1 MTNAEDLAHQPSPS
15 IAPTPRLSSRGLFI
29 ALALTCILPLTAL
42 SIYAAVFGRA
52 IQNTL
57 DVKVTLERQLVPTVN
72 GVGAIPTDVVRIEN
86 QTGHDVPNLTVD
98 LNGQYFMYQDSPLAD
113 GETITLPQNIFATK
127 SNQRFVP
134 GRYRIEDVTVTG
146 RLPSGARG
154 VIEVPFDENGQQVL
168 PARSATE

>member
-1 MTNAEDLAHQPSPS
+1 MTNADELAHLPSPR

-29 ALALTCILPLTAL
+29 ALGMTCILPLTAL

-57 DVKVTLERQLVPTVN
+57 DVQVTLERELVPTVN
-72 GVGAIPTDVVRIEN
+72 GSGAIPTDVVQIRN
-86 QTGHDVPNLTVD
+86 MTGHDVPNLTVD
-98 LNGQYFMYQDSPLAD
+98 LNGQYFMYQDSPMAK

-134 GRYRIEDVTVTG
+134 GRYPIEDVTVTG

-154 VIEVPFDENGQQVL
+154 VTEVRFDEDGNPV
-168 PARSATE
+168 ATDAE